1 MDRFATA
8 GQRTSPF
15 QHGYLFMATPS
26 PGGAARCRNTPAW
39 REPFLTALAESSN
52 IAGSARIA
60 KVPKSTIYKLRRDDA
75 DFRSAW
81 FDALCEGYD
90 NLEMSL
96 LHRLLIGELEGTK
109 TKTRRKFDNATAF
122 RLLAAH
128 RDAVSQRKA
137 VRNDQDEDAIL
148 ASINAKLDAMRA
160 RQKAAHVLIGQ
171 DNFSSAGECPVLPAK
186 DDADEA
192 H

>member
-1 MDRFATA
+1 M
-8 GQRTSPF
+8 
-15 QHGYLFMATPS
+15 
-26 PGGAARCRNTPAW
+26 
-39 REPFLTALAESSN
+39 TALAESSN
-52 IAGSARIA
+52 IASSARIA
-60 KVPKSTIYKLRRDDA
+60 KVPKSTIYKLRREDA

-96 LHRLLIGELEGTK
+96 LHRLRIGELEGTK
-109 TKTRRKFDNATAF
+109 TKARRKFDNATAF

-128 RDAVSQRKA
+128 REAVSQRMA
-137 VRNDQDEDAIL
+137 LRDDDDEDAIL

-160 RQKAAHVLIGQ
+160 REKAAQVLMAQ
-171 DNFSSAGECPVLPAK
+171 DSFSSTVECSVLPTN
-186 DDADEA
+186 DDADDA

>member
-1 MDRFATA
+1 
-8 GQRTSPF
+8 
-15 QHGYLFMATPS
+15 MANSS
-26 PGGAARCRNTPAW
+26 PGGPVPGRNTPAW
-39 REPFLTALAESSN
+39 REPFLAALAESSN
-52 IAGSARIA
+52 IAAAARTA
-60 KVPKSTIYKLRRDDA
+60 KVPKSTIYKLRREDA

-96 LHRLLIGELEGTK
+96 LYRLRMGELEGSK
-109 TKTRRKFDNATAF
+109 TKSRRKYDNATAF

-128 RDAVSQRKA
+128 REAVSHQKA
-137 VRNDQDEDAIL
+137 LRLDEDEDAVL

-160 RQKAAHVLIGQ
+160 REKAAQQLIGLEKT
-171 DNFSSAGECPVLPAK
+171 A
-186 DDADEA
+186 DDA